1 MTAHGITVFTH
12 VAAGT
17 LALTLFWINGVMKK
31 GTPLH
36 RRMGQAYLLSMV
48 GVILSG
54 IPLVFRLLELGQS
67 VGAIFLT
74 YLLVLV
80 SNSCWCAWRSARDR
94 SDYRVY
100 YGGMFWSLAV
110 ITAASGIG
118 VMITGFLFN
127 ATLLMVF
134 GSIGVIGL
142 VQAGFARRRA
152 PHTPKWWLREHYGA
166 MIGNGVATHIAFFAI
181 GLRNALP
188 WLDPAIQQN
197 LAWFTP
203 LTAAFVAGWW
213 LNRKYGSPV
222 TKHLLPVAPVS
233 SIHAH

>member
-1 MTAHGITVFTH
+1 MTAYGITVVIH

-17 LALTLFWINGVMKK
+17 LALMLFWINGVMKK
-31 GTPLH
+31 GTHLH
-36 RRMGQAYLLSMV
+36 RRMGQAYLLSML
-48 GVILSG
+48 GILVSG
-54 IPLVFRLLELGQS
+54 IALVFRLLELGQS
-67 VGAIFLT
+67 IGAIFLT

-80 SNSCWCAWRSARDR
+80 SNSCWSAWRSIRDR
-94 SDYRVY
+94 HDYRVF

-118 VMITGFLFN
+118 VMITGFLLN

-134 GSIGVIGL
+134 GSIGVVGL
-142 VQAGFARRRA
+142 IQAGFSRRRA
-152 PHTPKWWLREHYGA
+152 AGNPKWWLREHYSA
-166 MIGNGVATHIAFFAI
+166 MVANGVATHIAFFAI

-203 LTAAFVAGWW
+203 LSAAFVAGWW
-213 LNRKYGSPV
+213 LNRKYGSAAKPAAMSIRSSV
-222 TKHLLPVAPVS
+222 TR
-233 SIHAH
+233 